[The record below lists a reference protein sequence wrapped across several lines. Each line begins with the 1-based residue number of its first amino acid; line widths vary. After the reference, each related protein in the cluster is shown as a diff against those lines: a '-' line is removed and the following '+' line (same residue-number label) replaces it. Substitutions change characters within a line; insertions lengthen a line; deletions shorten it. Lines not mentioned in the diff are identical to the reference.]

1 MTMPLTVND
10 ELDLA
15 SGALDDNNSLDEERT
30 LEEEISRDETP
41 SIELLEVP
49 SFSPA
54 VKLLEDFTTSED
66 IEPFDTG
73 SVKKLLDDAESSPQE
88 AK

>member
-1 MTMPLTVND
+1 MTKPLTVND

-30 LEEEISRDETP
+30 LEEEISRDETH

-49 SFSPA
+49 SFYPA
-54 VKLLEDFTTSED
+54 VKLNEDYIASED
-66 IEPFDTG
+66 IEPFDSG

>member
-15 SGALDDNNSLDEERT
+15 SGALDDDNSLDEERT

-41 SIELLEVP
+41 SIELLE
-49 SFSPA
+49 
-54 VKLLEDFTTSED
+54 DITTSED
-66 IEPFDTG
+66 IEPFDSG
-73 SVKKLLDDAESSPQE
+73 SVKKSLDDAESSPQE